1 MTDTPKI
8 KVAIIGSGNIGT
20 DLMIKVLRNSD
31 ILEMGAMVGIDAA
44 SDGLARAARLKVPTT
59 ADGVQGLIALN
70 GFADIDIIFDAT
82 SAKAH
87 QANAAALAPYGKKL
101 VDLTP
106 AAIGPYV
113 VPPVNLEQHLDG
125 DADNVNMV
133 TCGGQATIPMVAAIS
148 AVTPVAYAEI
158 VASIAS
164 KSAGPGTRANID
176 EFTET
181 TAHAIEQVGGAA
193 RGKAVIILNPA
204 EPPLLMRDTVLALIG
219 DADHDA
225 IRASVTEMAAR
236 VAEYVP
242 GYRLKQDV
250 QFTPIP
256 NGEPVHTLLPDGA
269 GPVTTKVS
277 IFLEVE
283 GAAHYLPAY
292 AGNLDI
298 MTSAALRTAESIAR
312 RIQTTI
318 PAEARS

>member
-1 MTDTPKI
+1 
-8 KVAIIGSGNIGT
+8 
-20 DLMIKVLRNSD
+20 
-31 ILEMGAMVGIDAA
+31 MGAMVGIDPT

-59 ADGVQGLIALN
+59 ADGVDGLIEMDN
-70 GFADIDIIFDAT
+70 FADIGIVFDAT

-87 QANAAALAPYGKKL
+87 HANAAKLAPYGKKL

-106 AAIGPYV
+106 AAIGPFV
-113 VPPVNLEQHLDG
+113 VPPVNLDEHR
-125 DADNVNMV
+125 DAANVNMV
-133 TCGGQATIPMVAAIS
+133 TCGGQATIPIVAAVS
-148 AVTPVAYAEI
+148 RVTPVAYAEI

-193 RGKAVIILNPA
+193 RGKAIIILNPA
-204 EPPLLMRDTVLALIG
+204 EPPLLMRDTVYALIG

-225 IRASVTEMAAR
+225 IRASVNDMAAR

-242 GYRLKQDV
+242 GYRLKQHV

-256 NGEPVHTLLPDGA
+256 DGEPIHTLLPDGA

-277 IFLEVE
+277 TFLEVE

-298 MTSAALRTAESIAR
+298 MTSAALRTAEDIAR

-318 PAEARS
+318 PAEAHP